1 MPIDL
6 LSVNWLYVIVLAIFV
21 FITTFIGNLLS
32 FSHRGWAAF
41 LSALAFA
48 VIFIFWTYYPHGLPL
63 PTRLSTEEPATAEPA
78 GMPQQPA
85 EPQKPRNP
93 VTDITPPKNPV
104 TDITPPQNPVTTV
117 TPPPSNSQ

>member
-6 LSVNWLYVIVLAIFV
+6 LSVNWLYVIVLGIFV
-21 FITTFIGNLLS
+21 FIATFIGNLLS

>member
-6 LSVNWLYVIVLAIFV
+6 LSVNWIYVGVLAVFV
-21 FITTFIGNLLS
+21 FVATFIGNLLS

-41 LSALAFA
+41 LSALAFV

-63 PTRLSTEEPATAEPA
+63 PTRLSPEEPATAEPA
-78 GMPQQPA
+78 GMPQQSA

-93 VTDITPPKNPV
+93 VTDITPP
-104 TDITPPQNPVTTV
+104 QNPVTTI
-117 TPPPSNSQ
+117 TPPNDKPH